1 MWNSSIFLVLFV
13 RWHLREK
20 LSVAEGY
27 ILTSYIEYVDNIA
40 ILQMIE
46 HFSGEK

>member
-1 MWNSSIFLVLFV
+1 MWKFIYFFVLFV
-13 RWHLREK
+13 RWHFREK

-27 ILTSYIEYVDNIA
+27 ILTSYIEYVDNIE